1 MKKFN
6 YFHYFTVSAVIL
18 LVSLFQFSSCTKPAA
33 TPTPVI
39 TSVSPQEGYAG
50 QSIKISGTGLDA
62 AVVKVGSEA
71 ASTSN
76 VSATSVDFVVP
87 ATAPLGVQKIT
98 LTATGGTTTFD
109 NFKVI
114 AVPPKA
120 PVMSSFSPI
129 QGPSGTEVTITGTN
143 FGADAASNKVKFNGV
158 MATVKNASATQ
169 IVVVVP
175 DAATTGAISVEANGV
190 TGNSSSNF
198 TVIVPKITTFSPTDG
213 GAGTSVV
220 INGEGFSNVSTD
232 IKVTVNGKTAN
243 VTASSTQQ
251 ITIQVP
257 EKAGT
262 GGIKVDVK
270 GKQATGPNVFNY
282 KYQIGTNTELN
293 RYADVLQSVAV
304 DPDNGTVYVSMRN
317 NSYLMIIAPNGTK
330 QYVYLKDEAG
340 AKHAS
345 LTGISIL
352 KTGVGG
358 ISDKVLV
365 VTNEAKG
372 IYYYELGLITV
383 ATSTFSGIL
392 FQANTAIYNAPTS
405 IVGVSQSATASRFMN
420 GTYYMA
426 CFGNSTIVRT
436 VRKDGVVSSPSIV
449 GAGTGFNTGTVATTN
464 AKFSGP
470 VGIFFKNNLIYV
482 ADESNHA
489 IRTVDFDGGKV
500 TTLFGTGAA
509 GNVDGTF
516 DKVKLNLPSNVVVDD
531 NGLIYVTDRGNNSLR
546 VFDPSSQTSQTLLT
560 GLNGPYGL
568 TIDKSGTLYL
578 SEWGVGSN
586 RILKLTVK

>member
-1 MKKFN
+1 MKKLN
-6 YFHYFTVSAVIL
+6 YFHYFTLSAVL
-18 LVSLFQFSSCTKPAA
+18 LVACLLQLSSCKKTEA
-33 TPTPVI
+33 TPAPAI

-50 QSIKISGTGLDA
+50 QLIKITGTALDA
-62 AVVKVGSEA
+62 AVVKIGSDA
-71 ASTSN
+71 ATTSN

-87 ATAPLGVQKIT
+87 ATTPLGIQKIT

-120 PVMSSFSPI
+120 PVVSSFSPI

-143 FGADAASNKVKFNGV
+143 FGTDVASNKVKFNGV
-158 MATVKNASATQ
+158 AATIKSATATQ
-169 IVVVVP
+169 LVAVVP
-175 DAATTGAISVEANGV
+175 DAATTGAVSVEANGV

-213 GAGTSVV
+213 GAGTLVV

-251 ITIQVP
+251 ITIQIP
-257 EKAGT
+257 DKAGT

-270 GKQATGPNVFNY
+270 GKQATGPTVFNY
-282 KYQIGTNTELN
+282 KYQIATNTVLSS
-293 RYADVLQSVAV
+293 YADNFQSVAV
-304 DPDNGTVYVSMRN
+304 DPDNGTVYASMRG
-317 NSYLMIIAPNGTK
+317 NSYLLIIAPNGTK
-330 QYVYLKDEAG
+330 QYVYLKDESG

-358 ISDKVLV
+358 NSDKVLV
-365 VTNEAKG
+365 FTNEAKG
-372 IYYYELGLITV
+372 IYFVSLGDITS
-383 ATSTFSGIL
+383 ATSSINANL
-392 FQANTAIYNAPTS
+392 FQANNAIYNAPTS
-405 IVGVSQSATASRFMN
+405 IVGVSQSPSSSYFMN

-436 VRKDGVVSSPSIV
+436 TRQNGVVSSPSIV
-449 GAGTGFNTGTVATTN
+449 GAGVGYNTGTVATTN

-470 VGIFFKNNLIYV
+470 VSVFFKNNLLYV
-482 ADESNHA
+482 ADESNHS

-516 DKVKLNLPSNVVVDD
+516 DKVKLNLPANVVVDND
-531 NGLIYVTDRGNNSLR
+531 GLIYVTDRGNNSLR
-546 VFDPSSQTSQTLLT
+546 VFDPSNQTSQTLLT
-560 GLNGPYGL
+560 GLSAPYGL
-568 TIDKSGTLYL
+568 TIDKSGTLYV
-578 SEWGVGSN
+578 SEWSSGTN